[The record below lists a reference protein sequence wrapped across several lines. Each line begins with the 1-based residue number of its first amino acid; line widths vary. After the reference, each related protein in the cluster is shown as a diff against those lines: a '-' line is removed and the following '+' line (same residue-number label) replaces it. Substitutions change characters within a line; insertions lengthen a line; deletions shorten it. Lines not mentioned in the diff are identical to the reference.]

1 MVTPQAEIRN
11 IELLE
16 RGSREHIV
24 HADRQR
30 IKQVLLNLLANAIKY
45 GHDGGRV
52 AVVTTVLGDQ
62 RIRLAVSDDGP
73 GIHPDL
79 IRRLFKP
86 FERLGADQSEVE
98 GTGLGLALSA
108 GLVEAM
114 GGVIGVESTRG
125 EGSTFWLELA
135 AAEAPPDPEPEGPEQ
150 GARSLPVQDLEGSVL
165 YIEDNLPN
173 VRLMER
179 ILQRRPGIDL
189 FVATDG
195 QTGLDLAVRHQ
206 PGLIL
211 IDLHLPDIPGR
222 EVLSRLQSDPRTF
235 GIPVVVVSADA
246 SPGQIRRLREA
257 GAHEFLTKPVDL
269 DQILRLLDEVF
280 GSSIG

>member
-1 MVTPQAEIRN
+1 
-11 IELLE
+11 
-16 RGSREHIV
+16 
-24 HADRQR
+24 
-30 IKQVLLNLLANAIKY
+30 
-45 GHDGGRV
+45 
-52 AVVTTVLGDQ
+52 
-62 RIRLAVSDDGP
+62 
-73 GIHPDL
+73 L